1 MILLDTTICIAAQ
14 ERASRAF
21 ADGSSRRPP
30 VLAFQQALVEDAL
43 LISNNTREFARV
55 PDLRL
60 QNWLAP

>member
-43 LISNNTREFARV
+43 LISNNTRE
-55 PDLRL
+55 LRECRT
-60 QNWLAP
+60 